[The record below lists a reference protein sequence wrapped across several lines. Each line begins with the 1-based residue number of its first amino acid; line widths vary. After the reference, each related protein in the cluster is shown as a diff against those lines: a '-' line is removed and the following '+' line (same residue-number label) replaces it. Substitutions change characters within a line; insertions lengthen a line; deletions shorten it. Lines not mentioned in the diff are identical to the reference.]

1 MTQAPQN
8 RLTEPRQ
15 EHDWGELS
23 TLQIFRDVSLE
34 AIAPQLEACGYWE
47 LRTGEVLLSPEQS
60 HDSVFVL
67 VDGRLKVYLGA
78 MDDPP
83 HTTLYRGEC
92 AGEMSIID
100 KDAPSAWVMAV
111 DRTRLLVIPSGIL
124 WSMIHASHA
133 LACNLLYTL
142 SKRVRADNDLIVDNR
157 QLLRRYEQEAR
168 VDPLTQLFNRR
179 WLAKMFERERTRCQI
194 DAEPLSIVVFD
205 VDDLKIYNDR
215 YGHLA
220 GDQVLVAVADTLR
233 TSMRPRDTPARIAGD
248 EFVALLSGLAS
259 DEAVSVADRLRVA
272 IQETSVGS
280 EASLEL
286 PPVRVSVGVA
296 QCEVGENLASVM
308 KRADEALYRAKRKGR
323 NCVSR

>member
-1 MTQAPQN
+1 MAQRLQTQ
-8 RLTEPRQ
+8 LTDSRQ
-15 EHDWGELS
+15 EHDWRELS

-34 AIAPQLEACGYWE
+34 AIAPQLEACGYRE
-47 LRTGEVLLSPEQS
+47 LRTGDVLLSPEQS

-67 VDGRLKVYLGA
+67 VDGRLKVYLGT
-78 MDDPP
+78 MDEPP

-100 KDAPSAWVMAV
+100 KDNPSASVVAV
-111 DRTRLLVIPSGIL
+111 DRTRVLVIPSGIL
-124 WSMIHASHA
+124 WSMLHASHA

-142 SKRVRADNDLIVDNR
+142 SKRVRADNDFIVDNR

-194 DAEPLSIVVFD
+194 DTKPLSLIVFD
-205 VDDLKIYNDR
+205 VDDLKVYNDR

-220 GDQVLVAVADTLR
+220 GDQVLVAVADALR
-233 TSMRPRDTPARIAGD
+233 SSMRPRDTPARLAGD
-248 EFVALLSGLAS
+248 EFVALLSGIAI

-272 IQETSVGS
+272 IQGTVVGS
-280 EASLEL
+280 EAALGL

-296 QCEVGENLASVM
+296 QCELGENLTSLIR
-308 KRADEALYRAKRKGR
+308 RADEALYRAKRKGR
-323 NCVSR
+323 DCVSR